1 MDGTENLAPTTPG
14 EGASEGNAAPEGV
27 AAPGA
32 APPVLLVEDELAIRE
47 ALAGTLRERGVDV
60 EVAAN
65 GIEAL
70 DLLQRGLRPAAIL
83 LDLMMPGMDGWDFRQ
98 RQLGDPRLA
107 AIPTIV
113 VTSAGF
119 SMQSIRAQFGDV
131 GFVPKPFD
139 EEALLEAIEK
149 ARDPYL
155 GGTAARGGGRAA

>member
-1 MDGTENLAPTTPG
+1 MDGTETLPPHTLDGRTPAGGLA
-14 EGASEGNAAPEGV
+14 S
-27 AAPGA
+27 
-32 APPVLLVEDELAIRE
+32 PVLLVEDEDSIRE
-47 ALAGTLRERGVDV
+47 ALASMLRERGLAVLM
-60 EVAAN
+60 AAN

-98 RQLGDPRLA
+98 RQLDDPRLA

-119 SMQSIRAQFGDV
+119 STQSIRAQFGDV

-139 EEALLEAIEK
+139 EEVLLEAIEK
-149 ARDPYL
+149 VRDP
-155 GGTAARGGGRAA
+155 GATAARAGERAV